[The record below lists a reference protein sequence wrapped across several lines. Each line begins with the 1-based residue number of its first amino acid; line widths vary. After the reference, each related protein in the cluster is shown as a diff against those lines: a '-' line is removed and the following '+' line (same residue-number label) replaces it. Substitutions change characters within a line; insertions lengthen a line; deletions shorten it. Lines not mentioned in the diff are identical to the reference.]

1 MKIMKNI
8 TLCLTFMLLA
18 GAFSLQAQ
26 TQENPAALATAKL
39 SQRYGLSASQN
50 AQMLKIQERK
60 YRNLSEIEPLKI
72 SAPVLYG
79 QKIRAL
85 QQGNDKS
92 IERML
97 SQEQMKI
104 HHQQRTAFREKK
116 AQALKEMKSAGASQA
131 AIDARMLQLDI
142 ESLQ

>member
-1 MKIMKNI
+1 MKNI

-18 GAFSLQAQ
+18 SAFSLQAQ
-26 TQENPAALATAKL
+26 TPESPSAQATAEL
-39 SQRYGLSASQN
+39 SQRYGLNAAQN

-72 SAPVLYG
+72 SDPVLYG

-85 QQGNDKS
+85 QLGHDKS

-97 SQEQMKI
+97 TQEQMKI

-116 AQALKEMKSAGASQA
+116 ALAFKEMKSAGASQA
-131 AIDARMLQLDI
+131 AIDARMLQLDV